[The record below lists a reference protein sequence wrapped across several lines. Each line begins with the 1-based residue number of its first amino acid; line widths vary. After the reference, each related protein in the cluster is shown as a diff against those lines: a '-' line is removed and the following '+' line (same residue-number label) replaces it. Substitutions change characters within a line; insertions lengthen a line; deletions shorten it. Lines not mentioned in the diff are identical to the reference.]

1 MVAMNLQ
8 GPSHLLW
15 ILPLSGI
22 IVALYLLRMRRQD
35 LRIPATFLWPEHTE
49 EVRANSLFQ
58 KLRFNWLMILQL
70 IIASLLCFAF
80 AQPQVR
86 QEGLLGETTVIVLDT
101 SASMRATD
109 MSPSR
114 FDAAVDIVRSAI
126 NTSKPTDRFALIEA
140 GAIPRVAFS
149 LSNDPAKQRNALEKL
164 HATDEEGNM
173 GEALRLASA
182 LVSSLDSA
190 RILVIS
196 DGCFPK
202 IENFSPGKASVVY
215 KSMGT
220 RQENLAVTALGSAK
234 TSRGNEVFCGVK
246 NYGFNRADATIEVFA
261 DDKLIYST
269 KQTIQSLKTAGV
281 SCLAPA
287 SAHILH
293 AKIESK
299 DDMLAADNELYAS
312 ADPNA
317 AISTLLVSK
326 GNPFLERALL
336 LDPRVTLDRTDTLPN
351 SERGTVSKFDLIIF
365 DGVKPQPVSSRAVV
379 SFGQGSE
386 ASGATT
392 SGKISGPKIT
402 DITQAPLTKGVD
414 FNSIYIENGSVLKP
428 FEGAK
433 TLVDSNLGPIV
444 VADDGE
450 TKKIAVAFNL
460 LESDFPLQVGFPIF
474 IANILDFIAKESS
487 GKDIVTRAGTSFAF
501 RSANDVSISGPNG
514 YQQSVPSKDG
524 QAIWRDITFAGK
536 YQATVKGAK
545 SNVLVNL
552 KSEYESNIA
561 PKPELI
567 FGSAKVKALQTP
579 FRLQDYWRI
588 FVLFCLAF
596 LAFEWWVY
604 SRKS

>member
-1 MVAMNLQ
+1 MNLQ
-8 GPSHLLW
+8 IPSHLLW
-15 ILPLSGI
+15 VFPLAGI

-35 LRIPATFLWPEHTE
+35 VRVPATFLWPDHTE
-49 EVRANSLFQ
+49 EIRANSLFQ
-58 KLRFNWLMILQL
+58 KLRFNWLMVLQL
-70 IIASLLCFAF
+70 LIACLLCFAF
-80 AQPQVR
+80 SQPQIR
-86 QEGLLGETTVIVLDT
+86 QEGLLGETTVIVIDT

-109 MSPSR
+109 VSPSR
-114 FDAAVDIVRSAI
+114 FDAALDLVRAAI

-149 LSNDPAKQRNALEKL
+149 LGNDPAKQRDALNRIQ
-164 HATDEEGNM
+164 ATDEEGNM

-182 LVSSLDSA
+182 LVSSLESA

-202 IENFSPGKASVVY
+202 VENFSPGKASVVY
-215 KSMGT
+215 KSIGT
-220 RQENLAVTALGSAK
+220 RQENLAITALGSAK
-234 TSRGNEVFCGVK
+234 TARGNEVFCGVK
-246 NYGFNRADATIEVFA
+246 NYGFNRVDATVEVYA

-269 KQTIQSLKTAGV
+269 KQTIQSQKTAGI

-299 DDMLAADNELYAS
+299 DDLLAADNELYAS

-336 LDPRVTLDRTDTLPN
+336 LDPRITLDRAETLPA

-365 DGVKPQPVSSRAVV
+365 DGIKPSPVRSRAVV
-379 SFGQGSE
+379 SFGPSSE
-386 ASGATT
+386 SSGATSPGT
-392 SGKISGPKIT
+392 IGSPKIT
-402 DITQAPLTKGVD
+402 DISESPLTKGVN
-414 FNSIYIENGSVLKP
+414 FGSMYVEKGFKLTP

-433 TLVDSNLGPIV
+433 TIVDSNQGPIV

-450 TKKIAVAFNL
+450 TKKIAVAFNV

-474 IANILDFIAKESS
+474 IANILDFVAKESA
-487 GKDIVTRAGTSFAF
+487 GADIVTKAGSTFAL
-501 RSANDVSISGPNG
+501 RTPSDVSISGPNG
-514 YQQSVPSKDG
+514 YQQSVRSKDG
-524 QAIWRDITFAGK
+524 QAIWRNITFAGK
-536 YQATVKGAK
+536 YVASTNGKK
-545 SNVLVNL
+545 SAIYANL
-552 KSEYESNIA
+552 RSDTESNIA
-561 PKPELI
+561 AKPDIVL
-567 FGSAKVKALQTP
+567 GAGKVKALQSP

-588 FVLFCLAF
+588 FVMICLGF